1 MNPKKIYK
9 NLVKLYPNGQME
21 FKEITNGMVR
31 ISALDDS
38 YQYFDNEVDLFI
50 DIFNPEKT
58 IIMSFF
64 FNKINPTFEALQLV
78 NNYNVNRTL
87 SKAYIFETNS
97 GDNYLKIEFLFT
109 PIENERLA
117 LDKIVGAIENLTYD
131 DTLKD
136 LQPLINLTYN

>member
-78 NNYNVNRTL
+78 NNYNANRTL